1 MNVQKISQCCEEKL
15 QNKGSNSDE
24 QPING
29 YEEKNESKDVSKTEK
44 ISKIRF
50 INEIVSNHDA
60 RVLNWRNGKNKNQFI
75 GDVYCPIS
83 IVITENMESIIKTFY
98 YKFYEI
104 SVSIDYIYTIDVKPC
119 IVKEVK
125 EEHKTKYEEK
135 KKELTDI
142 FNIKYS
148 DSVTNSDVLILE
160 EIFNTRFKNLNDV
173 EINSLFEVIIQ
184 NLSGKYSN
192 NTYTFS
198 TAGYTAMDMS
208 DIIKYKTLVKLD
220 KELSKEKHNK
230 YRVYGVYCK
239 DSSSSESK
247 SYFNSIFGEGNCCL
261 VLKFDKNRIYFSS
274 TGIYSSG
281 ARASYTYY
289 KDIRIIRNQKVL
301 LSN

>member
-15 QNKGSNSDE
+15 QNKGSSSDE
-24 QPING
+24 QPVSG
-29 YEEKNESKDVSKTEK
+29 YDEKKETKEVSKTDK

-83 IVITENMESIIKTFY
+83 VVITENMESIIKTFY

-119 IVKEVK
+119 MNKEVK

-173 EINSLFEVIIQ
+173 EVNSLFEVIIQ
-184 NLSGKYSN
+184 NLSGKFNYEF
-192 NTYTFS
+192 YTFS
-198 TAGYTAMDMS
+198 TASNTRMDMS

-220 KELSKEKHNK
+220 KELSKEKHKK

-239 DSSSSESK
+239 DSSSNESK
-247 SYFNSIFGEGNCCL
+247 SYFNSIFGEGNDCL

-274 TGIYSSG
+274 TGFNSSD
-281 ARASYTYY
+281 ANAPYIYY
-289 KDIRIIRNQKVL
+289 KDIRIIRNQKTL
-301 LSN
+301 LTN